1 MERIVLIYGPT
12 ASSKSR
18 IALLLAER
26 LGGEIINA
34 DSRQFFKYMRIG
46 TASPTDDHIRRLPHH
61 LYNIIEPDKAINAG
75 MFKRLADEKIREIL
89 SRGRIPLVV
98 GGTGLYLKVLKY
110 GIAEI
115 PPIPQD
121 IRSSVVERIKRD
133 GLSSC
138 YRFLKEIDSEYSNT
152 IKPNDRQ
159 RIQRA
164 LEVYLTTGKKFSS
177 FHKSHGF
184 SERCYQTVSINILP
198 PKPLLY
204 ERIDRRTRDI
214 FRDGILDE
222 TRFLIER
229 GYTSSHPLTAI
240 GYKEALSYLKGEIKL
255 NEAIETTSR
264 RTRQYAKRQI
274 TWFKRGDGH
283 VFNDPDDIEKIVE
296 ITYRELRNV

>member
-1 MERIVLIYGPT
+1 MDRIVLIYGPT

-34 DSRQFFKYMRIG
+34 DSRQFFRYMRIG
-46 TASPTDDHIRRLPHH
+46 TASPTDDDIRRLPHH
-61 LYNIIEPDKAINAG
+61 LYNILEPDEVINAG
-75 MFKRLADEKIREIL
+75 IFKRLADEKIRDIL
-89 SRGRIPLVV
+89 NRGRIPLVV
-98 GGTGLYLKVLKY
+98 GGTGLYIKVLKH
-110 GIAEI
+110 GIAEV
-115 PPIPQD
+115 PQIPQE
-121 IRSSVVERIKRD
+121 IRSSVIERIKSE
-133 GLSSC
+133 GLHSC
-138 YRFLKEIDSEYSNT
+138 YRFLKEIDSEYSDT

-184 SERCYQTVSINILP
+184 SEQRYQTVSINIFP
-198 PKPLLY
+198 PRPLLY

-222 TRFLIER
+222 TRFLIEK

-240 GYKEALSYLKGEIKL
+240 GYKEALSYLRGETELTK
-255 NEAIETTSR
+255 AIETASL

-274 TWFKRGDGH
+274 TWFRRENGL
-283 VFNDPDDIEKIVE
+283 VFNDPDEIEKIIE
-296 ITYRELRNV
+296 IAYRELKNV